1 MRRRRAAALKA
12 TPNRWSLQ
20 QVVTELL
27 GAPRFLDEE
36 IHERNCKEPGVA
48 IGLAWTPA
56 GGDVLF
62 VEASRMP
69 GTGSLTLTGQLGE

>member
-1 MRRRRAAALKA
+1 M
-12 TPNRWSLQ
+12 
-20 QVVTELL
+20 VVELL

-36 IHERNCKEPGVA
+36 MEERTRKPGVA

-62 VEASRMP
+62 VEATRMQRQRQRSR
-69 GTGSLTLTGQLGE
+69 